1 MKPTKLAVAGLLM
14 LSLTASRSFA
24 DGPLTTQDFEN
35 GNVTMEQAA
44 DGQLQEFL
52 ADLQSRRDYDAECH
66 NGNAGPDAD
75 YLNGWITKT
84 TDELKARGFTFDDK
98 GKPTPPI

>member
-1 MKPTKLAVAGLLM
+1 MKPSRLAAAAVVVLLW
-14 LSLTASRSFA
+14 LTATRSFA
-24 DGPLTTQDFEN
+24 DGPLKTEDFEN
-35 GNVTMEQAA
+35 GNITMEQAS

-52 ADLQSRRDYDAECH
+52 ADLQARRDYDAECH

-75 YLNGWITKT
+75 YLNGWIAKT

-98 GKPTPPI
+98 GKPTP